1 MLTLTI
7 KKKWFD
13 MICSGEK
20 KEEYRDIKQYYFR
33 RFVKYLG
40 WQTVNGQKT
49 KEEFLVRLRNGYDE
63 RSPSVVAR
71 CTVGVGTGKPEWG
84 AEPGKEYYVLKI
96 LGFETER

>member
-20 KEEYRDIKQYYFR
+20 KEEYREISRYYAS
-33 RFVKYLG
+33 RFAPYLG
-40 WQTVNGQKT
+40 WEIINGQEK
-49 KEEFLVRLRNGYDE
+49 KKEFLCRLRNGYDVT
-63 RSPSVVAR
+63 SPSAVVR
-71 CTVGVGTGKPEWG
+71 CTVSSGTGKPEWG
-84 AEPGKEYYVLKI
+84 AELGKRYYVLKI